1 MTGTRDAVVI
11 GAGHNGLVAANLLA
25 DEGWSVTVLEAAPQ
39 PGGAVRSAEVT
50 APGFVSDLYSA
61 FYPLG
66 AGSPV
71 MRRLDLGSYGLRWA
85 HAPLVLTH
93 VLPDGRSVSL
103 SRDVDETA
111 ASVETF
117 APGDGDAWRA
127 TFAEWQRVSPGLIG
141 SLFRPF
147 PPVRAGLGLAR
158 ALGVADGLRFA
169 RFALLP
175 VRRFGEERFGG
186 EGARLLFAGNA
197 LHSDVGPEG
206 AGSAV
211 LGWLLA
217 MLGQDVGFPVPEG
230 GAERLVDALVA
241 RLRAR
246 GGEVEC
252 GVRVDRVLV
261 SGGRAVGVRTA
272 GGDVLGARKA
282 VLADVDAP
290 SLFRRLVGEE
300 HLPGRFVEDL
310 DRFQWDNATLKV
322 DWALS
327 APVPWTAPDARRAGT
342 VHLGVD
348 LDGLTDY
355 AADLATGREPEHPFL
370 LFGQMTT
377 ADPTRSPAGTE
388 VAWAYTHLPRG
399 LSSPSSAAADASSDF
414 VRRHVERVE
423 AAVERHAPGFRDLV
437 VGRYVQG
444 PADLQA
450 ADRNLDD
457 GAVNAGTASL
467 HQQLFFRP
475 VPGLGRPD
483 TPVDRLFLAG
493 SSAHPGGGVHGAPGA
508 NAARAAL
515 VRAGVAGPVYA
526 AGIRGANKIL
536 YRPHREVRGA
546 RHRPSR

>member
-1 MTGTRDAVVI
+1 MSTAPTGTRDAVVV

-25 DEGWSVTVLEAAPQ
+25 DAGWSVTVLEAAPQ
-39 PGGAVRSAEVT
+39 PGGAVRSAEVA

-71 MRRLDLGSYGLRWA
+71 IRRLGLGAYGLRWV
-85 HAPLVLTH
+85 HAPLVLAH
-93 VLPDGRSVSL
+93 VLPDDRCVAL
-103 SRDVDETA
+103 SRDLDVTA
-111 ASVETF
+111 ESVERF

-127 TFAEWQRVSPGLIG
+127 TFAEWQRVSPGLVAA
-141 SLFRPF
+141 LFRPF
-147 PPVRAGLGLAR
+147 PPVRPGLRLAR

-186 EGARLLFAGNA
+186 EGARLLLAGNA
-197 LHSDVGPEG
+197 LHTDLGPEG
-206 AGSAV
+206 AASAMY
-211 LGWLLA
+211 GWLLA

-230 GAERLVDALVA
+230 GAGRLIDALVA
-241 RLRAR
+241 RLQDR
-246 GGEVEC
+246 GGEVVC

-261 SGGRAVGVRTA
+261 HGGRAVGVRTA
-272 GGDVLGARKA
+272 DGDVVGARRA

-300 HLPGRFVEDL
+300 HLPRRFVDDL
-310 DRFQWDNATLKV
+310 DHFQWDNATIKV

-327 APVPWTAPDARRAGT
+327 GPVPWTAPDARRAGT
-342 VHLGVD
+342 VHLGAD

-355 AADLATGREPEHPFL
+355 AAALATGREPEHPFL

-377 ADPTRSPAGTE
+377 SDPTRSPAGTE

-399 LSSPSSAAADASSDF
+399 LAADDAASSDL
-414 VRRHVERVE
+414 VRRQLERVE
-423 AAVERHAPGFRDLV
+423 ATVERHAPGFRDLV

-444 PADLQA
+444 PAELQR

-467 HQQLFFRP
+467 HQQLVFRP

-515 VRAGVAGPVYA
+515 VRAGVAGGAYA
-526 AGIRGANKIL
+526 AGIRGAHKVL
-536 YRPHREVRGA
+536 YRPA
-546 RHRPSR
+546 R